1 MSGLPNDP
9 RLPSE
14 APELTPELRD
24 YVLACLRAARPSR
37 LRTQAIDAFA
47 RTMPATPATPNTPL
61 APVDW
66 DALEIEAV
74 RRGITLAELIAGLG
88 TDEPDHF
95 SI

>member
-47 RTMPATPATPNTPL
+47 RTMPTRSSTPL

-66 DALEIEAV
+66 DGLEAEAV
-74 RRGITLAELIAGLG
+74 RRGITLAELIAELG
-88 TDEPDHF
+88 SDEQDPF
-95 SI
+95 SV

>member
-9 RLPSE
+9 HFRSE

-47 RTMPATPATPNTPL
+47 RATPT
-61 APVDW
+61 APPTQVVSVDW
-66 DALEIEAV
+66 DGLESEAS
-74 RRGITLAELIAGLG
+74 RRGVTLADLIGELGS
-88 TDEPDHF
+88 DDQDPF
-95 SI
+95 SL

>member
-14 APELTPELRD
+14 VPALTPELRD

-47 RTMPATPATPNTPL
+47 RAMPAQPALPAT
-61 APVDW
+61 PVDW
-66 DALEIEAV
+66 DGMEREALL
-74 RRGITLAELIAGLG
+74 RGITLAELIAEQGS
-88 TDEPDHF
+88 DDPDPF
-95 SI
+95 SV

>member
-47 RTMPATPATPNTPL
+47 RAMPAQPATPMS
-61 APVDW
+61 PVDW
-66 DALEIEAV
+66 DGLESEAV
-74 RRGITLAELIAGLG
+74 RRGITLAELIGELG
-88 TDEPDHF
+88 ADEQDPF
-95 SI
+95 SF